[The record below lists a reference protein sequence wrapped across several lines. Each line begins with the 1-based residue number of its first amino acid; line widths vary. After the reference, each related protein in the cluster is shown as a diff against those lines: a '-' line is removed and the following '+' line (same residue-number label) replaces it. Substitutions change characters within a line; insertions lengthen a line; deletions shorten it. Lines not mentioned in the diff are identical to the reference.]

1 MQMWACVMLGTW
13 DHHTSSLS
21 PLVLLSLSRSPEP
34 CTAVLSLLCPLGGC
48 VLGGGDCSG
57 SPLLI
62 APWTCKHHRRQH
74 LLPAG
79 LSCSQTIHL
88 PAMLITQ
95 NVAALVSIGLKSG
108 SQQQEAISCCLA
120 VPNTS
125 SKLLHTP

>member
-95 NVAALVSIGLKSG
+95 NVAALVFEEWQPTAGSNQLLSG
-108 SQQQEAISCCLA
+108 CPE
-120 VPNTS
+120 
-125 SKLLHTP
+125 H